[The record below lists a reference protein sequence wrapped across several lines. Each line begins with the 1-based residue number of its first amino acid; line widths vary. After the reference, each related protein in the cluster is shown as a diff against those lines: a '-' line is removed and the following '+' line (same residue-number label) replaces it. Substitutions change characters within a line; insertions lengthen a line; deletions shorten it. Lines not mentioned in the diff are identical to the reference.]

1 VGPPGCWGV
10 VFLSLVACSPCSPG
24 KLLACSLV
32 VKYLVV
38 YSKKVPRSCRA
49 PQSTLLPSHFRIVSA
64 PGPPQDTP
72 KSNEISS
79 KFLNRFWIDFW
90 SIFASMLAS
99 CWDIFW
105 AIFALKTMSYLEAF
119 FASIFHWFWTP
130 SQYQKLS
137 SRVGESQILQL
148 LDILF

>member
-1 VGPPGCWGV
+1 MGPPDCWSNV
-10 VFLSLVACSPCSPG
+10 LLSLVACSPCSPG
-24 KLLACSLV
+24 KLLACSLT
-32 VKYLVV
+32 VKYLIS
-38 YSKKVPRSCRA
+38 YSNKVPRSCRA
-49 PQSTLLPSHFRIVSA
+49 PQTALLPSHFRMLSA
-64 PGPPQDTP
+64 SGPPQDTP
-72 KSNEISS
+72 KSNQISS
-79 KFLNRFWIDFW
+79 KFWIGSVSISDRF
-90 SIFASMLAS
+90 LLL
-99 CWDIFW
+99 CWLHIGTFFL